1 MLHLRWNR
9 LNKRDRD
16 NTRFLISSDLTAL
29 AAWIDQATN
38 EDIKYALELTNTVRS
53 EIEIHEMDLQDE
65 IEDFTEAKL
74 LIDRI
79 KNV

>member
-16 NTRFLISSDLTAL
+16 NTRFLISADLTAL